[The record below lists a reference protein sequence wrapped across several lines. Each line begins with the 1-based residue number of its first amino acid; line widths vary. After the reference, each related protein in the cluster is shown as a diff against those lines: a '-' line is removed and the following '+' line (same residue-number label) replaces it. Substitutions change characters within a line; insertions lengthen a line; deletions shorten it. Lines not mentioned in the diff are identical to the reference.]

1 MAVYMSAFILCV
13 EWLSTKYRVLASTI
27 VAGVYPIGEV
37 SLGIAAICLPH
48 YRTFLLVFY
57 TPAIF
62 VLSYLWLLPESARW
76 LLAAGHNDRAAAILA
91 HTARQNNRVLS
102 PASLDI
108 LKSEATKSPK
118 IADDGVSF
126 TTVVRHKALV
136 LRLLACS
143 CEWIIVTLVYYGIS
157 VNATKVFNDD
167 NKVRRLAVD
176 FSVTISSVS
185 FTRFLQFYHSPNR
198 FREFFNRFSLFQYL
212 TYITTVVGE
221 IPAAMLTYFLL
232 KTVGRRTAVSVM
244 STVTATSLL
253 VSTFVP
259 THHTILIRVCFS
271 IGMMAAS
278 STLAIVYVFTAEI
291 WPTAQRNT
299 LMNICSMIGRI
310 GSMVAPLAILLVS

>member
-1 MAVYMSAFILCV
+1 MTEKNPPQFECLGAGVGMAVYMSAFILCV

-48 YRTFLLVFY
+48 YRTFLLVLY

-76 LLAAGHNDRAAAILA
+76 LLAAGHKDRAAAIIA
-91 HTARQNNRVLS
+91 RTARQNNRVLS

-118 IADDGVSF
+118 MDDGVSF

-176 FSVTISSVS
+176 LYDNRPSISSLI
-185 FTRFLQFYHSPNR
+185 TA
-198 FREFFNRFSLFQYL
+198 LFC
-212 TYITTVVGE
+212 
-221 IPAAMLTYFLL
+221 
-232 KTVGRRTAVSVM
+232 S
-244 STVTATSLL
+244 
-253 VSTFVP
+253 
-259 THHTILIRVCFS
+259 S
-271 IGMMAAS
+271 I
-278 STLAIVYVFTAEI
+278 
-291 WPTAQRNT
+291 
-299 LMNICSMIGRI
+299 
-310 GSMVAPLAILLVS
+310 